1 LFLRITCEYP
11 RDFYFCVSLIKLPVS
26 KILQIQTNSSRT
38 VAINTDNVRLV
49 FGLKLKQLRLDK
61 GMSLSELSQK
71 SGLSISYINE
81 IEKAKKYPKSD
92 KIIALAAAMDVDYD
106 TLVSLKLSKRLEPIS
121 DLLSSNVLTEL
132 PLELFGIDPA
142 NLLEILSDAPT
153 KISAF
158 VGTLIEIARNYNMSI
173 EKFYFSALRTYQ
185 EMHDNYFEDI
195 EQEAE
200 QFLLE
205 HNVKPEQ
212 LLDETYLADILISR
226 FNYKIESIN
235 EKANP
240 EFSSVRSLTVNNSAG
255 NRLLLNTQL
264 SSVQRAFIYGREI
277 GYLYLNLKNRL
288 HTTALVEAESFEQ
301 LLNNFKASY
310 FSSAIIIKRNL
321 LVTAIGDFFAQTTW
335 QPDKL
340 ISLIH
345 HFNTTPESFCYR
357 LSNILPRYFGINQIF
372 FSRFN
377 NFVGQNIFDMTKEMH
392 ISKKHYPHTVKD
404 EHYCRRWVALTILN
418 DLGEIISAK
427 GQPGILCKAQKST
440 YIDTKDEYLVVS
452 FAQPMSPTPNLNVSV
467 SMGIYLDKQTREKLA
482 FLDDPNLNAREVNQT
497 CERCSLFECRER
509 IAAPVILQKKHK
521 NEELRKALKRMIN

>member
-1 LFLRITCEYP
+1 
-11 RDFYFCVSLIKLPVS
+11 
-26 KILQIQTNSSRT
+26 
-38 VAINTDNVRLV
+38 
-49 FGLKLKQLRLDK
+49 
-61 GMSLSELSQK
+61 MSLSDLSQK

-81 IEKAKKYPKSD
+81 IEKGKKYPKSD
-92 KIIALAAAMDVDYD
+92 KILALAGAMDVDYD

-195 EQEAE
+195 ELEAE
-200 QFLLE
+200 RFLAE
-205 HNVKPEQ
+205 QQIGDAQ
-212 LLDETYLADILISR
+212 LLDEAYLADVLKSR
-226 FNYKIESIN
+226 YQYVIEPIN
-235 EKANP
+235 ERTNP
-240 EFSSVRSLTVNNSAG
+240 EFASVRSLTITSLTG
-255 NRLLLNTQL
+255 NRLLINAQL

-310 FSSAIIIKRNL
+310 FASAIIIKRSL
-321 LVTAIGDFFAQTTW
+321 LVPAIARFFAQKTW
-335 QPDKL
+335 QPEML
-340 ISLIH
+340 IQLIH
-345 HFNTTPESFCYR
+345 DFNTTPESFCYR
-357 LSNILPRYFGINQIF
+357 LSNVLPRYFGINQIF

-377 NFVGQNIFDMTKEMH
+377 NFVGQNLFDMTKEMH
-392 ISKKHYPHTVKD
+392 ISRKHYPHTVKD

-418 DLGEIISAK
+418 DLGELILNK
-427 GQPGILCKAQKST
+427 EQPRILCKAQKST
-440 YIDTKDEYLVVS
+440 YLDTRDQYLVIS

-467 SMGIYLDKQTREKLA
+467 SMGIYLDDQTREKLG
-482 FLDDPNLNAREVNQT
+482 FLEDPGLPSREVNQT
-497 CERCSLFECRER
+497 CERCSLFDCRER

-521 NEELRKALKRMIN
+521 NEELRKALRRMIN

>member
-1 LFLRITCEYP
+1 
-11 RDFYFCVSLIKLPVS
+11 
-26 KILQIQTNSSRT
+26 
-38 VAINTDNVRLV
+38 
-49 FGLKLKQLRLDK
+49 
-61 GMSLSELSQK
+61 MSLSDLSQK

-81 IEKAKKYPKSD
+81 IEKGKKYPKSD

-173 EKFYFSALRTYQ
+173 EKFYFSTLRTYQ

-195 EQEAE
+195 ELEAE
-200 QFLLE
+200 RFLTE
-205 HNVKPEQ
+205 HQVADDQ
-212 LLDETYLADILISR
+212 LLDEAYLADVLKSR
-226 FNYKIESIN
+226 FQYSIEPIN
-235 EKANP
+235 ERTNP
-240 EFSSVRSLTVNNSAG
+240 EFASVRSLTITNASG
-255 NRLLLNTQL
+255 NRLLINAHL

-310 FSSAIIIKRNL
+310 FSSAIIIKRSL
-321 LVTAIGDFFAQTTW
+321 LVPAIAGFFAQKTW

-340 ISLIH
+340 IQLIH
-345 HFNTTPESFCYR
+345 DFNTTPESFCYR
-357 LSNILPRYFGINQIF
+357 LSNVLPRYFGINQIF

-377 NFVGQNIFDMTKEMH
+377 NFVGQNLFDMTKEMH
-392 ISKKHYPHTVKD
+392 ISRKHYPHTVKD

-418 DLGEIISAK
+418 DLGELILNK
-427 GQPGILCKAQKST
+427 EQPRVLCKAQKST
-440 YIDTKDEYLVVS
+440 YIDTQDQYLVIS
-452 FAQPMSPTPNLNVSV
+452 FAQPMSPTPNLNASV
-467 SMGIYLDKQTREKLA
+467 SMGIYLDDQTREKLA
-482 FLDDPNLNAREVNQT
+482 FLEDPGLPSREVNQT
-497 CERCSLFECRER
+497 CERCSLFDCRER

-521 NEELRKALKRMIN
+521 NEELRKALRKMIN

>member
-1 LFLRITCEYP
+1 M
-11 RDFYFCVSLIKLPVS
+11 
-26 KILQIQTNSSRT
+26 
-38 VAINTDNVRLV
+38 AINTDNVRLV

-81 IEKAKKYPKSD
+81 IEKGKKYPKSD
-92 KIIALAAAMDVDYD
+92 KILALSRAMDVDYD

-142 NLLEILSDAPT
+142 NLLEILSDAPM

-195 EQEAE
+195 ELEAE
-200 QFLLE
+200 RFLE
-205 HNVKPEQ
+205 ESHVEAGR
-212 LLDETYLADILISR
+212 LLDETYLAEILKTK
-226 FNYKIESIN
+226 FNYTIDPIN
-235 EKANP
+235 ERVNP
-240 EFSSVRSLTVNNSAG
+240 EFSTVRSLTITNPLG
-255 NRLLLNTQL
+255 NRLLINTHL
-264 SSVQRAFIYGREI
+264 SSVQRAFVYGREI

-310 FSSAIIIKRNL
+310 FASAIIIKRSL
-321 LVTAIGDFFAQTTW
+321 LVPAITEFFAQKTW
-335 QPDKL
+335 QPEKL
-340 ISLIH
+340 IQLIH
-345 HFNTTPESFCYR
+345 DFNTTPESFCYR
-357 LSNILPRYFGINQIF
+357 LSNVLPRYFGINQIF

-377 NFVGQNIFDMTKEMH
+377 NFVGQNVFDMTKEMH
-392 ISKKHYPHTVKD
+392 ISRKHYPHTVKD

-418 DLGEIISAK
+418 DLAEVIQQK

-440 YIDTKDEYLVVS
+440 YIDTQDQYLVIS
-452 FAQPMSPTPNLNVSV
+452 FAQQMSPTPNLNVSV
-467 SMGIYLDKQTREKLA
+467 SMGIYLDDATKEKLA
-482 FLDDPNLNAREVNQT
+482 FLDDPNLHSRDVNQT
-497 CERCSLFECRER
+497 CERCSLFDCRER
-509 IAAPVILQKKHK
+509 IAAPIILQKRHK
-521 NEELRKALKRMIN
+521 NEELRKALRRIIH

>member
-1 LFLRITCEYP
+1 M
-11 RDFYFCVSLIKLPVS
+11 
-26 KILQIQTNSSRT
+26 
-38 VAINTDNVRLV
+38 AINTDNVRLV

-81 IEKAKKYPKSD
+81 IEKGKKYPKSD
-92 KIIALAAAMDVDYD
+92 KIIALANAMDVDYD

-200 QFLLE
+200 RFLE
-205 HNVKPEQ
+205 SHGVEQ
-212 LLDETYLADILISR
+212 EKLLDENYLAEILTNR
-226 FNYKIESIN
+226 YNYVIENIN
-235 EKANP
+235 ERINP
-240 EFSSVRSLTVNNSAG
+240 EFASVRSLTITGANS
-255 NRLLLNTQL
+255 NRLLMNMHLT
-264 SSVQRAFIYGREI
+264 SVQRAFIFGREI
-277 GYLYLNLKNRL
+277 GYIVLNLKNRL

-301 LLNNFKASY
+301 LLSNFKASY

-321 LVTAIGDFFAQTTW
+321 LVPAIAEVFQQQTW
-335 QPDKL
+335 QPEKF
-340 ISLIH
+340 IGLIH
-345 HFNTTPESFCYR
+345 QFNTTPESFCYR

-392 ISKKHYPHTVKD
+392 ISRKHYPHTVKD

-418 DLGEIISAK
+418 DLGDLIRNKET
-427 GQPGILCKAQKST
+427 PRILCKAQKST
-440 YIDTKDEYLVVS
+440 YIDTRDEYLVIS
-452 FAQPMSPTPNLNVSV
+452 FAQVMSPTPNLNVSV
-467 SMGIYLDKQTREKLA
+467 SMGIYLDEQTREKLA
-482 FLDDPNLNAREVNQT
+482 FLNDPNLVAREVNQT
-497 CERCSLFECRER
+497 CERCSLFDCKER

>member
-1 LFLRITCEYP
+1 
-11 RDFYFCVSLIKLPVS
+11 
-26 KILQIQTNSSRT
+26 

-61 GMSLSELSQK
+61 GMSLSDLSQK

-81 IEKAKKYPKSD
+81 IEKGKKYPKSD

-195 EQEAE
+195 ELEAE
-200 QFLLE
+200 RFLAE
-205 HNVKPEQ
+205 QQVGDNQ
-212 LLDETYLADILISR
+212 LLDEAYLADVLKSR
-226 FNYKIESIN
+226 FQYSIEPIN
-235 EKANP
+235 ERTNP
-240 EFSSVRSLTVNNSAG
+240 EFASVRSLTITNANG
-255 NRLLLNTQL
+255 NRLLINAHL

-310 FSSAIIIKRNL
+310 FASAIIIKRSL
-321 LVTAIGDFFAQTTW
+321 LVPAIAGFFAEKTW
-335 QPDKL
+335 QPEKL
-340 ISLIH
+340 IQLIH
-345 HFNTTPESFCYR
+345 DFNTTPESFCYR
-357 LSNILPRYFGINQIF
+357 LSNVLPRYFGINQIF

-377 NFVGQNIFDMTKEMH
+377 NFVGQNLFDMTKEMH
-392 ISKKHYPHTVKD
+392 ISRKHYPHTVKD

-418 DLGEIISAK
+418 DLGELILNK
-427 GQPGILCKAQKST
+427 EQPRILCKAQKST
-440 YIDTKDEYLVVS
+440 YIDTQDKYLVIS

-467 SMGIYLDKQTREKLA
+467 SMGIYLDDQTREKLA
-482 FLDDPNLNAREVNQT
+482 FLEDPGLPSREVNQT
-497 CERCSLFECRER
+497 CERCSLFDCRER

-521 NEELRKALKRMIN
+521 NEELRKALRRMIN